1 MVDEGQGEHHREQVN
16 PGERKVQHHEACSC
30 DGAEAC
36 CLQEEDTEVV
46 WMHQRLWHGENDT
59 QQLPDSAQ
67 IPTPMRHI
75 IQRTAMSLA
84 SSALC
89 QI

>member
-46 WMHQRLWHGENDT
+46 WMHQRL
-59 QQLPDSAQ
+59 
-67 IPTPMRHI
+67 
-75 IQRTAMSLA
+75 
-84 SSALC
+84 
-89 QI
+89 